1 MNKNNKEI
9 EFNPDD
15 LVKNVESFAQHI
27 KNVYYE
33 MYYLK
38 EDLNEYKEINELQH
52 RLMKNAEERGIKKG
66 LQESQEELQK
76 YKSFVNSLLNP
87 EEYGYAVSAEVRDQ
101 ARILLGMKPVE
112 SKLKK

>member
-1 MNKNNKEI
+1 MNNKEI
-9 EFNPDD
+9 EFNVDD
-15 LVKNVESFAQHI
+15 LVKSVESLAQHI
-27 KNVYYE
+27 KNVHYE

-38 EDLNEYKEINELQH
+38 EDLNEYKKINELQH

-76 YKSFVNSLLNP
+76 YKSFVNSLLSP

>member
-1 MNKNNKEI
+1 MNMNKNNKEI

-15 LVKNVESFAQHI
+15 LVKSVESFAQHI
-27 KNVYYE
+27 KNVHYQ

-38 EDLNEYKEINELQH
+38 EDLNEYK
-52 RLMKNAEERGIKKG
+52 
-66 LQESQEELQK
+66 
-76 YKSFVNSLLNP
+76 SFVKSLLNP

-101 ARILLGMKPVE
+101 ARILLGMDPVE